1 MANVER
7 YQHAA
12 RELERFARL
21 AVYEATA
28 DEAVANARALLRL
41 CVGVRRKLERWPAS
55 ASAVILK
62 DSRRREIT
70 RQAPASVTVE
80 PRSVALGV

>member
-1 MANVER
+1 VADLGR

-21 AVYEATA
+21 RLYEATA
-28 DEAVANARALLRL
+28 DEAIANARALLRL

-55 ASAVILK
+55 GSAVVGQ

-70 RQAPASVTVE
+70 RQASGLAAIE
-80 PRSVALGV
+80 PRSVNLGV